1 MADTIRAAVQTGPRQ
16 IEIREFP
23 RPVIGPDDGGLLR
36 IEACGICGSDVEQY
50 RGNLG
55 QQWLPMVPGH
65 EPLGILEEVSSSAA
79 ARWGVQ
85 PGDRVAVEILIPC
98 RSCDLCLAGRYM
110 SCRNRVGSHGGSQPA
125 LRGLGLWGGFAE
137 YIHLHPN
144 SILHKVR
151 ADIPAEVA
159 VMFNPLGAGVRW
171 AAHLGGVGLGDTVLI
186 LGAGQ
191 RGLAAVLASRVA
203 GAGTIIVTGLTRDA
217 GKLALAR
224 EFGADYTI
232 DVEAEDTVSRVAE
245 ITGGAGADVVL
256 ELTPMAAQPIRDA
269 LQAVRW
275 GGRVVLAGLKG
286 GQAVELSTD
295 VIINKALIV
304 MGAFSVDSRAYA
316 EAIRLIE
323 TGRFPLARMHTHTFG
338 LADVSLAIETLA
350 GEVPGE
356 DAVHVAIVPGPSE
369 PRGAARPG
377 LRSGEG
383 ATREGSALNRPEG
396 EREMG

>member
-1 MADTIRAAVQTGPRQ
+1 MGDTIRAVVQTGPRQ

-23 RPVIGPDDGGLLR
+23 RPVIGPDGGGLLR
-36 IEACGICGSDVEQY
+36 IEACGICGSDVETY
-50 RGNLG
+50 KGHLS

-65 EPLGILEEVSSSAA
+65 EPLGIIEEASPSAA

-85 PGDRVAVEILIPC
+85 VGDRVAVEILIPC

-110 SCRNRVGSHGGSQPA
+110 SCRNRIGSHGGSQPSS
-125 LRGLGLWGGFAE
+125 RGLGPWGGFAE

-151 ADIPAEVA
+151 SDIPAEVA

-171 AAHLGGVGLGDTVLI
+171 AVHIGEVGLGSTVLI

-191 RGLAAVLASRVA
+191 RGLAAVLASRAA
-203 GAGTIIVTGLTRDA
+203 GAGTIIVTGLSRDA

-224 EFGADYTI
+224 EFGADVTI
-232 DVEAEDTVSRVAE
+232 DVEAEDTVTRVRE
-245 ITGGAGADVVL
+245 VTGGFGVDVVL
-256 ELTPMAAQPIRDA
+256 ELTPMADQPVRDA

-286 GQAVELSTD
+286 GRPVSLSSD
-295 VIINKALIV
+295 VIINKALTV
-304 MGAFSVDSRAYA
+304 VGAFSVDSRGYT

-323 TGRFPLARMHTHTFG
+323 SGQFPLERMHTHTFG
-338 LADVSLAIETLA
+338 LEEVGLAIETLA
-350 GEVPGE
+350 GEVPGQ
-356 DAVHVAIVPGPSE
+356 DAVHVAIVPG
-369 PRGAARPG
+369 A
-377 LRSGEG
+377 
-383 ATREGSALNRPEG
+383 
-396 EREMG
+396 

>member
-1 MADTIRAAVQTGPRQ
+1 MGDTIRAAVQTGPRQ

-23 RPVIGPDDGGLLR
+23 RPVIGPGDGGLLR

-50 RGNLG
+50 KGNLG
-55 QQWLPMVPGH
+55 AQWLPMVPGH
-65 EPLGILEEVSSSAA
+65 EPLGILEEASDSAC

-98 RSCDLCLAGRYM
+98 RCCDLCLAGRYM
-110 SCRNRVGSHGGSQPA
+110 SCRNRVGSHGGSQPPA
-125 LRGLGLWGGFAE
+125 RGLGLWGGFAE

-144 SILHKVR
+144 SILHQVR
-151 ADIPAEVA
+151 GDIPAEVA

-171 AAHLGGVGLGDTVLI
+171 ACHLGGVGLGDTVLI

-203 GAGTIIVTGLTRDA
+203 GAGTIIVTGLSRDA
-217 GKLALAR
+217 GKLGLAR

-269 LQAVRW
+269 VAAVRW

-286 GQAVELSTD
+286 GQPVELSTD
-295 VIINKALIV
+295 MIINKALTV

-323 TGRFPLARMHTHTFG
+323 TGRFPLARMHTHTFE
-338 LADVSLAIETLA
+338 LSEVSRAIETLA

-356 DAVHVAIVPGPSE
+356 DAVHVAIVP
-369 PRGAARPG
+369 RGEFRAG
-377 LRSGEG
+377 
-383 ATREGSALNRPEG
+383 
-396 EREMG
+396 